1 MLFIRLTVPNKHLF
15 SLIAPTQPQN
25 PTNVT
30 NNPAAMRIEAG
41 IVKVYLPKNSLNL
54 PGSKS
59 SQIPTPTAANPAS
72 YGKKIKNK
80 KHEIQPKKRYKKYIF
95 Y

>member
-72 YGKKIKNK
+72 YGKLNLKNMKFSLKKDIKQ
-80 KHEIQPKKRYKKYIF
+80 EVIY
-95 Y
+95 